1 MEKRKIA
8 FIIDDDPDDREIL
21 IDLVKSID
29 KEIILWESTNGDEA
43 LTKLRRQ
50 VGHLPDIIFLDLNM
64 PKVNGI
70 ECLRTLKTIEEL
82 RNIPVH
88 IYSTSAEN
96 NDIDQS
102 LRLGAA
108 GFITKT
114 SNLADLNAKLREIL
128 NQVFNYP
135 T

>member
-1 MEKRKIA
+1 MDKQKIA

-29 KEIILWESTNGDEA
+29 GEIILWESTNGDEA
-43 LTKLRRQ
+43 LTKLQRQ
-50 VGHLPDIIFLDLNM
+50 TERLPDIIFLDLNM

-70 ECLRTLKTIEEL
+70 ECLKTLKTIETL

-88 IYSTSAEN
+88 IYSTSAEK
-96 NDIDQS
+96 NDVDRT

-114 SNLADLNAKLREIL
+114 SNLADLNAKLRNIL
-128 NQVFNYP
+128 DQVFNQRA
-135 T
+135 